1 MAVDGCALLVAVSAA
16 FASTSSS
23 AAALLLLLLAP
34 LNYSFGTGGTSF
46 VVEQ

>member
-1 MAVDGCALLVAVSAA
+1 MAVDGCALLVAVAA
-16 FASTSSS
+16 ASTSFS
-23 AAALLLLLLAP
+23 AAALLLLLLAL

>member
-1 MAVDGCALLVAVSAA
+1 MAVDGCALLVAVAA
-16 FASTSSS
+16 ASTSSS
-23 AAALLLLLLAP
+23 MLLLLLLAL

>member
-1 MAVDGCALLVAVSAA
+1 MAVDGCALLVAVSA
-16 FASTSSS
+16 STSSS
-23 AAALLLLLLAP
+23 AAALLLHL